1 MSRSSRREGGA
12 LGQQSWLPLLRP
24 QTDGGSR
31 GLNQREKSPERG
43 REEQRGRGGAA
54 GAAQRGPRASRPEP
68 PSPCSWEMCCPP
80 VAHAGPSLGAA
91 GGRRAGAGAGAALV
105 PAPPPPPGPWGQ
117 SLGDVTTHVLGTVPK
132 CGNPWILWIWLLPT
146 VFCRVSVA
154 APRSPP
160 SWERVLGLGRR
171 PGCSGDRGRA
181 CPAVALRELLS
192 RLPERVRFTAFSTKQ
207 CRVPRL
213 PQLALGGGLRRRCMH
228 LSRCR
233 AARAA
238 PCPQLPPRSLSSGWG
253 VSGGR
258 SRSGGQPSVP

>member
-1 MSRSSRREGGA
+1 MRQRREKGCGGV
-12 LGQQSWLPLLRP
+12 
-24 QTDGGSR
+24 
-31 GLNQREKSPERG
+31 
-43 REEQRGRGGAA
+43 
-54 GAAQRGPRASRPEP
+54 QRGPLASRPEP

-91 GGRRAGAGAGAALV
+91 GGQRAGEGAGAALV
-105 PAPPPPPGPWGQ
+105 PVPPPPPSPWGQ

-160 SWERVLGLGRR
+160 SWERALGLGRR

-192 RLPERVRFTAFSTKQ
+192 RLPGRVRFTAFSTKQ

-213 PQLALGGGLRRRCMH
+213 PQVALGRGLRHRCMH
-228 LSRCR
+228 LPGCWASG
-233 AARAA
+233 AA
-238 PCPQLPPRSLSSGWG
+238 PCPQLPPG
-253 VSGGR
+253 V
-258 SRSGGQPSVP
+258 